1 MKWEVLDQLMTNEAD
16 TAMNTDD
23 RVIVA
28 VAAIKADVLR
38 FGPSDRELY
47 ATLMRPTVGREG
59 ADLPPGRFGGPFH
72 LERRNWDQNAF
83 RRIGGAN
90 LNKRSAG
97 FVATQGLSQK

>member
-16 TAMNTDD
+16 TAMNTDN

-28 VAAIKADVLR
+28 GCGIKAHGLR
-38 FGPSDRELY
+38 FGLGDRELY
-47 ATLMRPTVGREG
+47 ATFAPHRGARGCRPAAVEIR
-59 ADLPPGRFGGPFH
+59 RPFR
-72 LERRNWDQNAF
+72 LWRRNWDQNAF